1 LNHTG
6 HQKKITA
13 EGSMGSKSK
22 YRTMKSSQ
30 NIQKG
35 SNTKK
40 IKKEKRFWI

>member
-1 LNHTG
+1 M
-6 HQKKITA
+6 ITA

-22 YRTMKSSQ
+22 YTTMKSSQ

-40 IKKEKRFWI
+40 NDASTNFEFESGKGF